1 MVRAYRREL
10 FGKSILQD
18 LPDKPTFV
26 FNATNLESGVLFR
39 FSKPYLADY
48 RVGRVMEPDLPIAV
62 AVAASSAFPPFLS
75 PCTIDL
81 SQEEWVT
88 DPGND
93 LVTPEYRDELALTDG
108 GVYDNLG
115 IETAW
120 KRYRTILVS
129 DGGGHLVPDPDPA
142 HDWGEQMVRVLKVI
156 DNQVRALRKRQIIA
170 AFKSSPGEADHR
182 DGVYVG
188 IRSDVVD
195 YGLDDAMPADPKIT
209 DELAGLPTRLA
220 AVSDTQQKRLI
231 NWGYTIC
238 DTGLRKHVMP
248 ELQRGHLPYPAD
260 PLTIEV

>member
-1 MVRAYRREL
+1 MHASGRYIKGIDRCRPYRFVSVSDRVIRAYRREL

-48 RVGRVMEPDLPIAV
+48 RVGRVMEPDLPVAV
-62 AVAASSAFPPFLS
+62 AVAASSAFPPILS

-81 SQEEWVT
+81 SKDEWRT
-88 DPGND
+88 DPRND
-93 LVTPEYRDELALTDG
+93 LVDPEFRDELTLTDG

-142 HDWGEQMVRVLKVI
+142 HDWPEQMVRVLKVI
-156 DNQVRALRKRQIIA
+156 DNQVRALRKRQIIE
-170 AFKSSPGEADHR
+170 AFKSSPG
-182 DGVYVG
+182 
-188 IRSDVVD
+188 
-195 YGLDDAMPADPKIT
+195 K
-209 DELAGLPTRLA
+209 PT
-220 AVSDTQQKRLI
+220 TET
-231 NWGYTIC
+231 GYTSAFAAMSPT
-238 DTGLRKHVMP
+238 TGSRTPCPPIPKLPMSSPDYPPALRLSATLNSK
-248 ELQRGHLPYPAD
+248 D
-260 PLTIEV
+260 